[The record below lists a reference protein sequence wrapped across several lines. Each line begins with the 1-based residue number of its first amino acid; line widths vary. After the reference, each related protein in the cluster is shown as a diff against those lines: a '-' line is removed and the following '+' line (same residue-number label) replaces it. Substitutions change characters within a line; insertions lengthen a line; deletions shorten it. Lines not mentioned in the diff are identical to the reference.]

1 MRFLATTVIGVLL
14 AFMPAVN
21 VHAQDAGDFRSAVN
35 GDWEAAET
43 WETFD
48 GSAWSSDLIA
58 LSGTETISIADTVTV
73 RGDVQV
79 TGYVVVEG
87 AGHLTVEADTG
98 ELTFG
103 DNATYEHAVDGG
115 SVPIATWEDGSTF
128 LLTGS
133 ENDAPGNRNQSFHH
147 VTINIPN
154 LARNR
159 DLSLDNVTIGGNAR
173 VISTGQE
180 RWPVSRGGGG
190 ETLRCA
196 LVAGG

>member
-1 MRFLATTVIGVLL
+1 MRFLATTLIGVLL
-14 AFMPAVN
+14 AFMPAVS
-21 VHAQDAGDFRSAVN
+21 VHAQDAGDYRSAVN
-35 GDWEAAET
+35 GDWDAAET

-48 GSAWSSDLIA
+48 GSAWSA
-58 LSGTETISIADTVTV
+58 AATAPSGTETISIADTVTV

-133 ENDAPGNRNQSFHH
+133 EKDATGKRNQSFTHI
-147 VTINIPN
+147 TINISILSN
-154 LARNR
+154 TR
-159 DLSLDNVTIGGNAR
+159 DEGPTNVLHSCN
-173 VISTGQE
+173 
-180 RWPVSRGGGG
+180 
-190 ETLRCA
+190 
-196 LVAGG
+196 